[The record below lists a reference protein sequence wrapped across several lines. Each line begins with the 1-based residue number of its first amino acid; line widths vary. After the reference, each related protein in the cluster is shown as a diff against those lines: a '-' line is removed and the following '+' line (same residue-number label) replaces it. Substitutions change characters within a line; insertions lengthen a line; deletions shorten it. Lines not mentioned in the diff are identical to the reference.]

1 MYFKRM
7 YAIIISS
14 SFVCTVP
21 LLLMGQVNSEL
32 VDVFTLHNEKK
43 IHCLTSNE
51 KMAMYVLPPVDEDS
65 KQQLTLLNA
74 KDWNEDDWVMTDA
87 NHSFQAHVTD
97 KRWESFGIVERDY
110 LRFSLNK
117 SISLSLFSSVE
128 IEVFVDDDEYLDY
141 SELKLSEE
149 GWNHLSILLQNNN
162 LVYLLNDEVIK
173 RVVDFSPRELVVK
186 LHNPTF
192 FKIHNYK
199 FMQSDK
205 VTIEKPM
212 MLTVPPKKSCLLLY
226 ISLCDKCTLK
236 IPEVDGYYSSTSSQA
251 DDINFWQVYKL
262 ELKSDHENTLT
273 FYKEKIDNTTM
284 GFWGIDI
291 QDCPKI
297 ENNIGKNNFHLLVY
311 ITYIVM

>member
-1 MYFKRM
+1 
-7 YAIIISS
+7 
-14 SFVCTVP
+14 
-21 LLLMGQVNSEL
+21 
-32 VDVFTLHNEKK
+32 
-43 IHCLTSNE
+43 
-51 KMAMYVLPPVDEDS
+51 
-65 KQQLTLLNA
+65 
-74 KDWNEDDWVMTDA
+74 
-87 NHSFQAHVTD
+87 
-97 KRWESFGIVERDY
+97 
-110 LRFSLNK
+110 
-117 SISLSLFSSVE
+117 
-128 IEVFVDDDEYLDY
+128 
-141 SELKLSEE
+141 
-149 GWNHLSILLQNNN
+149 
-162 LVYLLNDEVIK
+162 
-173 RVVDFSPRELVVK
+173 
-186 LHNPTF
+186 
-192 FKIHNYK
+192 
-199 FMQSDK
+199 MQSDK